1 MSWQE
6 TCVMEQRIGF
16 IMDVLDGT
24 YNMSELCQAYG
35 VSRKTGYKWLDRY
48 VRGGPEALKDLSRA
62 PHSHPQEITAF
73 VRQAILAVKKS
84 FPRWGAPQIRARLER
99 EHPDW
104 DRYPAVSTIG
114 LLLSRQGLTQPRRG
128 RRRAAAVPTELPL
141 TSGRYA
147 NQVWCADYKGWFR
160 TADGSRCNPL
170 TITDQSSR
178 CLLCCRHVPRM
189 DYEGARRWFER
200 TFRRYGLPEVI
211 RTDNG
216 TPFSSTG
223 LGGLSRLSYWWI
235 RLGIWPERIEPGHPE
250 QNGRHERMHRTLKAY
265 TASPPASTLTSQQT
279 RFNDFQKEYNQER
292 PHEALEMRTPWECYR
307 PSPRPYPSR
316 LGEITYPDHLR
327 IRKVKQSGE
336 IKLFNQVLYVSQS
349 LAGQPVG
356 IEPIDEDL
364 SRLWY
369 CSYELGRIDH
379 RNWKIIPTKPT
390 QNPCPGT
397 WADREHKP

>member
-1 MSWQE
+1 
-6 TCVMEQRIGF
+6 MEQRMQFVI
-16 IMDVLDGT
+16 DVLDGT
-24 YNMSELCQAYG
+24 YNISELCLAYS

-48 VRGGPEALKDLSRA
+48 LRCGPEALKDLSRA
-62 PHSHPQEITAF
+62 PHSHPQEIT
-73 VRQAILAVKKS
+73 VLVKQSILAVKKR
-84 FPRWGAPQIRARLER
+84 FRRWGAPQIRARLER

-114 LLLSRQGLTQPRRG
+114 LLLKRQGLTQPRRG
-128 RRRAAAVPTELPL
+128 RRRATATPTELPL

-170 TITDQSSR
+170 TITDQASR
-178 CLLCCRHVPRM
+178 CLLCCRHVPQM
-189 DYEGARRWFER
+189 DYDGARTWFDH

-223 LGGLSRLSYWWI
+223 LAGLSRLNCWWI
-235 RLGIWPERIEPGHPE
+235 RLGIWPERIEPAHPQ

-265 TASPPASTLTSQQT
+265 TASPPASTLPAQQK
-279 RFNDFQKEYNQER
+279 RFNAFQKEYNQER
-292 PHEALEMRTPWECYR
+292 PHEALGMRTPAECYVS
-307 PSPRPYPSR
+307 SPREYPKR
-316 LGEITYPDHLR
+316 LPEIAYPDSMR
-327 IRKVKQSGE
+327 MRRVKHSGE
-336 IKLFNQVLYVSQS
+336 IKLFNQLLYVSQC

-356 IEPIDEDL
+356 IEPISDDL

-369 CSYELGRIDH
+369 CNYELARIDH
-379 RNWKIIPTKPT
+379 RNWKLIPTKPT
-390 QNPCPGT
+390 QKPCPGT
-397 WADREHKP
+397 WADSEHKP